1 MKIEYKGDEII
12 ISDFK
17 PVEAY
22 KIARRLEVEGI
33 GFYNLFLAASAASSD
48 DTRKAIESLLA
59 EENNHLKLFNQKVEE
74 LAGPFEEESA
84 VDEVDTKVFGTYG
97 EPADLIS
104 IVKDRRK
111 AFQVGMLFEKRSI
124 NFFKICLE
132 KTTDVSTK
140 NAFENIIKEEEK
152 HFQILKEMFKADKD
166 K

>member
-22 KIARRLEVEGI
+22 KIARKLEVEGI
-33 GFYNLFLAASAASSD
+33 GFYDQFLSASAANSEN
-48 DTRKAIESLLA
+48 TRRAIEALIS
-59 EENNHLKLFNQKVEE
+59 EEKKHFALFNQKVEE
-74 LAGPFEEESA
+74 LAGPFEDESA
-84 VDEVDTKVFGTYG
+84 VDAIDTNVFGTYG

-111 AFQVGMLFEKRSI
+111 SLQIGMLFEKRSI

-132 KTTDVSTK
+132 KTTDASTK
-140 NAFENIIKEEEK
+140 SAFENIIKEEEK
-152 HFQILKEMFKADKD
+152 HFQTLKELFLADKD

>member
-12 ISDFK
+12 ISNFK

-22 KIARRLEVEGI
+22 KIARNLEVEGI
-33 GFYNLFLAASAASSD
+33 GFYDLFLSASAANSEG
-48 DTRKAIESLLA
+48 TRRTIEALLS
-59 EENNHLKLFNQKVEE
+59 EEKKHLALFNQKVEE

-84 VDEVDTKVFGTYG
+84 VDEVDTKVFGTYD
-97 EPADLIS
+97 EPADLVS

-111 AFQVGMLFEKRSI
+111 ALQVGMLFEKRSI

-132 KTTDVSTK
+132 KTTDASTK
-140 NAFENIIKEEEK
+140 SAFENIIKEEER
-152 HFQILKEMFKADKD
+152 HFQTLKELFLTDKD